1 LVLIL
6 HGNKLYFVE
15 LKVDDFGGNL
25 LALESEVGEQ
35 LLFYALRVSVSENS
49 PFLGLHIFL
58 DADVDGSSF
67 AVQKPADGLC
77 QNVSLV
83 RIVRVFVVLVLLDQR
98 LRLLNYLVF
107 VKVGPAAEVVT
118 GCLGILDLSLLIGTN
133 PDLDGGGFGSL
144 EG

>member
-1 LVLIL
+1 M
-6 HGNKLYFVE
+6 
-15 LKVDDFGGNL
+15 
-25 LALESEVGEQ
+25 
-35 LLFYALRVSVSENS
+35 
-49 PFLGLHIFL
+49 
-58 DADVDGSSF
+58 
-67 AVQKPADGLC
+67 
-77 QNVSLV
+77 